1 MRSKAE
7 ADLILYNGNI
17 ATQDPNN
24 PFVSSVAISKNKIIG
39 IGEYDEMISY
49 KTESTR
55 LINLKGKTVIPG
67 LNDSHIHL
75 IRGGLSYNLELR
87 WDFVTSLADALS
99 LLKEQAERT
108 PPPQWVR
115 VVGGWGELQFKEKRM
130 PTLEEI
136 NAVSSSTPVFILH
149 LYDRAWL
156 NAAALRAIGYTKET
170 PDFPGGRIERD
181 INGNPTGMIIAE
193 PNALILYATLAKGP
207 KLPLEFQVNSTKH
220 FMRELNRLGITSVVD
235 AGGGFQNYPDDYAV
249 IEDLHRKGEMTV
261 RIAYNLFTQKNGQE
275 KEDFSHWVKECK
287 PGDGDAFYK
296 MNGAGEMLVFSASD
310 FEDFLQPR
318 PIIPERM
325 DQELTDVI
333 RILAAHRW
341 PFRIHAT
348 YNETISRDLDV
359 FEKVNQEIPFNG
371 LHWFIDHAE
380 TISERNMERVR
391 ALGGGIAI
399 QHRMAYQGEYFID
412 RYGKETAK
420 HTPPIKRMLELGIPV
435 GGGTDA
441 TRVASYNPFISLYW
455 MITGKTVGGT
465 SLYSQENLCSR
476 HEALRLYTLGSA
488 WFSNEETIKGKIMPG
503 QLADLAVL
511 SKDFF
516 SIPEEEIKMLESVL
530 TIVDGKIVYASGEY
544 GDLAPPALPVMP
556 DWSPIKYYGASQT
569 ILKPPP
575 IKLKTCCL
583 HPYPHKD
590 HILPIWGDSGC
601 SCFVF

>member
-75 IRGGLSYNLELR
+75 IRGGLSYNMELR

-391 ALGGGIAI
+391 ALGGGIS
-399 QHRMAYQGEYFID
+399 
-412 RYGKETAK
+412 T
-420 HTPPIKRMLELGIPV
+420 
-435 GGGTDA
+435 
-441 TRVASYNPFISLYW
+441 
-455 MITGKTVGGT
+455 
-465 SLYSQENLCSR
+465 
-476 HEALRLYTLGSA
+476 LR
-488 WFSNEETIKGKIMPG
+488 
-503 QLADLAVL
+503 
-511 SKDFF
+511 
-516 SIPEEEIKMLESVL
+516 
-530 TIVDGKIVYASGEY
+530 
-544 GDLAPPALPVMP
+544 
-556 DWSPIKYYGASQT
+556 
-569 ILKPPP
+569 
-575 IKLKTCCL
+575 
-583 HPYPHKD
+583 
-590 HILPIWGDSGC
+590 
-601 SCFVF
+601 